1 MVAARGESGPAPEAS
16 HPGVVRGQHE
26 IARRHANP
34 PPTADNLATLR
45 FVVRNIALR
54 HGLVA
59 TFMPKPLY
67 GANGSGMHTHQALFA
82 KEGGGG
88 GGRNAFHDAA
98 GARQLSEGGRGVDG
112 GVRVAR
118 LGGSAGGH

>member
-1 MVAARGESGPAPEAS
+1 MRLDAEAS
-16 HPGVVRGQHE
+16 HPEVVRGQQE
-26 IARRHANP
+26 IDLRHADSLT
-34 PPTADNLATLR
+34 TADNLATLR

-82 KEGGGG
+82 KA
-88 GGRNAFHDAA
+88 GGR
-98 GARQLSEGGRGVDG
+98 SEER
-112 GVRVAR
+112 RVGKECR
-118 LGGSAGGH
+118 SRWSPYH

>member
-88 GGRNAFHDAA
+88 GGGEGLPRGA
-98 GARQLSEGGRGVDG
+98 GGPGVFGGGRGRLCG
-112 GVRVAR
+112 TRRPRAR
-118 LGGSAGGH
+118 